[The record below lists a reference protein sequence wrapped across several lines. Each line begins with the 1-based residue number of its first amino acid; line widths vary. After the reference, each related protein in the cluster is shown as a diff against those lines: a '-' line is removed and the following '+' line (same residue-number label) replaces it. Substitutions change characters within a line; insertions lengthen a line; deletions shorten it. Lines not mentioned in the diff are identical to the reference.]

1 MNVPEGD
8 IAVLRSYLRQRENLI
23 QNSSTH
29 IQRMQKALTQM
40 NLQLHKVIS
49 DITGVTGLNIIR
61 AIVSGERNPQ
71 VLAELADKRIK
82 STTGTNQQGFNW

>member
-1 MNVPEGD
+1 
-8 IAVLRSYLRQRENLI
+8 
-23 QNSSTH
+23 
-29 IQRMQKALTQM
+29 MQKALTQM

-71 VLAELADKRIK
+71 ILAELADKRIK
-82 STTGTNQQGFNW
+82 STPNKSARL